1 MFPNILIYLL
11 IFLIFVSTSYTQQFQ
26 WILLTDGTSVDTPI
40 ARRDAALGFDQTF
53 LILFGGRTQTGMPLQ
68 DCYSFNILNGI
79 CPSNHFVLYRQ
90 QSF

>member
-1 MFPNILIYLL
+1 MNSNILIYLA
-11 IFLIFVSTSYTQQFQ
+11 IFLIFVSTTYTQQLQ

-68 DCYSFNILNGI
+68 DCYAFNLLTGI
-79 CPSNHFVLYRQ
+79 SSL
-90 QSF
+90 